1 MSLKLALNR
10 LIHSEFL
17 ILIGLRA
24 RKRALSSN
32 SINEINSSDLISFY
46 LLGRS
51 KMSLLNSF
59 KWDFN
64 RQIEIWKYEVKKNKL
79 WETVSEFSSDIK
91 KHPCL
96 VMLNDVKYNQIVGS
110 PGTSPG
116 KVEYLLASHKIRLE
130 FGPIIKIWDKL
141 KDNTGQRYRVEYVYT
156 TPGFGGVDDHLLLYV
171 EAIND

>member
-1 MSLKLALNR
+1 MNLRLALNR
-10 LIHSEFL
+10 LIPLGFL
-17 ILIGLRA
+17 TSIGLKA
-24 RKRALSSN
+24 RRRALSS
-32 SINEINSSDLISFY
+32 SSTSEINSLGLINFY
-46 LLGRS
+46 FLGKS

-64 RQIEIWKYEVKKNKL
+64 RQIEIWKHEIKKNKL

-91 KHPCL
+91 KYPCL
-96 VMLNDVKYNQIVGS
+96 VMLNDVKYNQIIGS

-130 FGPIIKIWDKL
+130 FGPTIKIWDKL

-156 TPGFGGVDDHLLLYV
+156 TPGFGGIDDHLLLYV
-171 EAIND
+171 EAIHE

>member
-1 MSLKLALNR
+1 
-10 LIHSEFL
+10 
-17 ILIGLRA
+17 
-24 RKRALSSN
+24 
-32 SINEINSSDLISFY
+32 
-46 LLGRS
+46 
-51 KMSLLNSF
+51 MSLLNSF

-64 RQIEIWKYEVKKNKL
+64 RQIEIWKHEIKKNKL

-91 KHPCL
+91 KYPCL
-96 VMLNDVKYNQIVGS
+96 VMLNDVKYNQIIGS

-130 FGPIIKIWDKL
+130 FGPTIKIWDKL

-171 EAIND
+171 EAIHE